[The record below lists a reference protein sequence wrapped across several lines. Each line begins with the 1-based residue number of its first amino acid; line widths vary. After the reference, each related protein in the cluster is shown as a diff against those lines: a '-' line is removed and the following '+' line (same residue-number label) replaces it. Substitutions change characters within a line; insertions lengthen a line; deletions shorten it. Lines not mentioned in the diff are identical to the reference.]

1 MYGNTPLTHC
11 LIHGLV
17 ESAKEILNQGIF
29 DKNRVDEGTNLT
41 PLHKAATI
49 TDEGLLELLIS
60 NFKNAISKQDIH
72 GNTPLHYA
80 AWYRNKNFIDIL
92 VQNGASTKIQNKDG
106 NTPLHL
112 AWAVNNPLLDHSSKV
127 EELLLDNKSDVNAIN
142 HEKKTPMM
150 LLFFYENE
158 DETISKKN
166 KFDPISTIMIF
177 LKRKSR

>member
-1 MYGNTPLTHC
+1 MEIKDQIELIKTISDSLDQKQKLLLDQEDMYGNTPLTHC

-112 AWAVNNPLLDHSSKV
+112 A
-127 EELLLDNKSDVNAIN
+127 
-142 HEKKTPMM
+142 
-150 LLFFYENE
+150 
-158 DETISKKN
+158 
-166 KFDPISTIMIF
+166 
-177 LKRKSR
+177 

>member
-1 MYGNTPLTHC
+1 MEIKDQIELIKTISGSLDQKQKLLLDQEDMYGNTPLSHC

-80 AWYRNKNFIDIL
+80 AWYRNKNFIGIL

-112 AWAVNNPLLDHSSKV
+112 A
-127 EELLLDNKSDVNAIN
+127 
-142 HEKKTPMM
+142 
-150 LLFFYENE
+150 
-158 DETISKKN
+158 
-166 KFDPISTIMIF
+166 
-177 LKRKSR
+177 